1 MRKFSPTKTFKT
13 PSKSCKTTTK
23 TIKRLQIPESRS
35 LWQYSKRIGNFERS
49 AFFCIVLTCP
59 HRNFIS
65 LWKKHGH
72 DGKFEHCAC
81 MHITMRIGVHD
92 LFCGRPFET
101 PGFSVTKFY
110 NQCRGSGSDRK
121 FKVAVEGIKFTT
133 GFWRYRPKR
142 LLFEL
147 ASRKS
152 RTLGVGQ
159 NCLIFWRPGNTYLCW
174 LIWSYADS
182 CLWYSAGLPCILY
195 HFMP

>member
-1 MRKFSPTKTFKT
+1 
-13 PSKSCKTTTK
+13 
-23 TIKRLQIPESRS
+23 
-35 LWQYSKRIGNFERS
+35 
-49 AFFCIVLTCP
+49 
-59 HRNFIS
+59 
-65 LWKKHGH
+65 
-72 DGKFEHCAC
+72 
-81 MHITMRIGVHD
+81 MRIGVHD

-152 RTLGVGQ
+152 RTLGGRPELFDLLKTWEYLFVLADSILCRLVLVIQCWPAMHFISFYALASLTICYNILYCILISMIFDDARWDLKEFTSWRIVGT
-159 NCLIFWRPGNTYLCW
+159 LLDSFRPGSVGKFW
-174 LIWSYADS
+174 LGM
-182 CLWYSAGLPCILY
+182 AG
-195 HFMP
+195 